1 MAKKKPTKQE
11 METVISA
18 LITHVR
24 TLDEKVNAIDS
35 LFGLYLDWKKDNNKF
50 NKFAESQISKY
61 NEKKDEPGETKWK

>member
-35 LFGLYLDWKKDNNKF
+35 LFGLYLDWKKDENKF
-50 NKFAESQISKY
+50 NKFVESKIKQH
-61 NEKKDEPGETKWK
+61 NEKKDEPGETK

>member
-35 LFGLYLDWKKDNNKF
+35 LFGLYLDWKKDNNTF
-50 NKFAESQISKY
+50 NKFVENKIKKY
-61 NEKKDEPGETKWK
+61 NKKEDEPGETK

>member
-18 LITHVR
+18 LIQHVN

-35 LFGLYLDWKKDNNKF
+35 LFGLYLDWKKEKDTF
-50 NKFAESQISKY
+50 NKFVKTKIEKY
-61 NEKKDEPGETKWK
+61 NEKEDKPGETK

>member
-50 NKFAESQISKY
+50 NKFVESQISKY
-61 NEKKDEPGETKWK
+61 NEKKDEPGETK

>member
-11 METVISA
+11 MEAVISA

-50 NKFAESQISKY
+50 NKFVESQISKY
-61 NEKKDEPGETKWK
+61 NEKKDEPGETK